1 MCTFVLCH
9 KTLDTVAAIHFCMVI
24 LRPTSY
30 SGHQGTSLSRFSI
43 LGILLGELS
52 PIEVYLAPFCRTSE
66 EYVVAVKGISISIA
80 LSILP
85 LF

>member
-24 LRPTSY
+24 LRHTSY
-30 SGHQGTSLSRFSI
+30 AGHQGTSLSRFSI

-52 PIEVYLAPFCRTSE
+52 SIDVYLAPFHGAAE
-66 EYVVAVKGISISIA
+66 EYVMAD
-80 LSILP
+80 
-85 LF
+85 